1 MVDKLR
7 MARPLSEDL
16 RKRIVK
22 KREEGY
28 SEADV
33 SQIFGISTSSVY
45 RFFRRQRESG
55 DLRPKKMGQPEGSKL
70 NPHKD
75 LIQGW
80 IKEEPGAT
88 LEELTVR
95 LADEL
100 DIHVHHTTVMRALSR
115 WGYSYKKKLY
125 TRGSKTALTSR
136 KSAHSGKSSSSVGI
150 PAGSSSSTSAG
161 STRR

>member
-1 MVDKLR
+1 MP
-7 MARPLSEDL
+7 RPLSEDL

-33 SQIFGISTSSVY
+33 SQMFGVSTSSVY
-45 RFFRRQRESG
+45 RFFKRQRESG
-55 DLRPKKMGQPEGSKL
+55 DLKPKKMGQPEGSKL

-80 IKEEPGAT
+80 IQKEPGVT
-88 LEELTVR
+88 LEELTAR

-115 WGYSYKKKLY
+115 WGYSYKKN
-125 TRGSKTALTSR
+125 SVR
-136 KSAHSGKSSSSVGI
+136 KGAKPH
-150 PAGSSSSTSAG
+150 
-161 STRR
+161 

>member
-1 MVDKLR
+1 

-33 SQIFGISTSSVY
+33 SQMFGVSTSSVY
-45 RFFRRQRESG
+45 RFFKRQRESG
-55 DLRPKKMGQPEGSKL
+55 DLKPKKMGQPEGSKL

-80 IKEEPGAT
+80 IKKEPGVT
-88 LEELTVR
+88 LEELTAR

-115 WGYSYKKKLY
+115 WGYSYKKNSI
-125 TRGSKTALTSR
+125 R
-136 KSAHSGKSSSSVGI
+136 
-150 PAGSSSSTSAG
+150 
-161 STRR
+161 